1 MLRFPPRGMCFPK
14 QGERRLRGG
23 RTRGGQPAVF
33 PLLSIIPFP
42 SLIRRRT
49 GRFAPLFPIGT
60 ERNTRGRSGGSS
72 AQTVLPLTPRQA
84 GASYLGRVQQR
95 KSIRKNRCAKPSS
108 LHTVTAGR
116 PRLPAPAQKATDA
129 TLSHRK
135 FFHSMWRKFGCG
147 RGQPVTSLGGGDSQE
162 GAKRPLLC
170 ACGAQPH
177 ISRRPQAANSPA
189 AAPWQRRLKS
199 PRGTCAKSPRAAV
212 HG

>member
-14 QGERRLRGG
+14 QRERRLRGG

-49 GRFAPLFPIGT
+49 GRFAPLFPIET

-95 KSIRKNRCAKPSS
+95 KSIRKNRCAKPDS
-108 LHTVTAGR
+108 LHMVTAGR

-135 FFHSMWRKFGCG
+135 FFHSMWRKFGGG

-162 GAKRPLLC
+162 GDEASPLVRL
-170 ACGAQPH
+170 
-177 ISRRPQAANSPA
+177 RRA
-189 AAPWQRRLKS
+189 AARFPPPAGGELPCRRS
-199 PRGTCAKSPRAAV
+199 VAETA
-212 HG
+212 